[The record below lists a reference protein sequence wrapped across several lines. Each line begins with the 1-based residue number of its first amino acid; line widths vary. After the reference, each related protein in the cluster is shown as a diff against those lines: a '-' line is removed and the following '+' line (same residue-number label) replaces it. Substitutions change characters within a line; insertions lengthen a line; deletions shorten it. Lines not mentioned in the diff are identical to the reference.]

1 MPKTHEIGTQEI
13 IPHWHPWNMML
24 KVLRNMRT
32 ATTRYYYLDLVIDN
46 AIYIIM
52 MCKMGGRN
60 HLNPACILTSSFHV
74 YKLFCE
80 IIWYKIKL
88 KMPHGHWHRRVP
100 LGIIIRGVVINIY
113 IVSYFIWVLWMNQ
126 TIYELQFVSIRYVYL
141 EYHTL

>member
-1 MPKTHEIGTQEI
+1 MHTNQIKCIIYICMYVSQNWTKHYKQFCMYVIGKTVFNSANVYKMSATHEIGTQEI
-13 IPHWHPWNMML
+13 IPHWHPRNMML

-80 IIWYKIKL
+80 LIRYKIKIL
-88 KMPHGHWHRRVP
+88 NA
-100 LGIIIRGVVINIY
+100 L
-113 IVSYFIWVLWMNQ
+113 
-126 TIYELQFVSIRYVYL
+126 
-141 EYHTL
+141 

>member
-1 MPKTHEIGTQEI
+1 MPETYEIGTQEI

-88 KMPHGHWHRRVP
+88 KMPQRHWHKPVP
-100 LGIIIRGVVINIY
+100 LRIMIHEVVIKSEIF
-113 IVSYFIWVLWMNQ
+113 SYFEYITLICSKITYSFIKINC
-126 TIYELQFVSIRYVYL
+126 L
-141 EYHTL
+141 EMKCMQ